1 MGETMEEGTIVSW
14 VKKEGDSVKKGEVFL
29 VINTDKAEIEV
40 EATFSG
46 TLKKFLHQEGETV
59 PVLTVIALAGD
70 PDEPLP
76 PLDKYLGK
84 APAAP
89 AKPEK
94 QVLVEEAP
102 IEATPVLPAL
112 PAGKVIASPRARK
125 LAESLEIAL
134 GLIDGSGPGGRIIE
148 RDVERVHAELE
159 KVPISPVAKKI
170 AFQKG
175 LDIRK
180 IKGTGPGGR
189 IVKEDVEKARVVKPV
204 TVMPTVVRT
213 EPMSPIRR
221 ITGKRMAQSMFTA
234 PHYYVTVEVDMGEAM
249 KFREKLLPDIEQ
261 KYGVRFSITDMIVK
275 ATALALRD
283 FPLVNARVAGETIE
297 YLKEINIGV
306 AVALDQGLVVPVL
319 RDIATRSLGEIAVA
333 ARNAVEKARQGK
345 LMPDDF
351 VGGTFTVSNMGM
363 LGVDEFTAIINPPE
377 SAILAVGRVVERPV
391 AINGLIEIRPL
402 MRMTMSSDHRIVDG
416 AVAAKFLAHIRESL
430 ENPTQSA
437 E

>member
-1 MGETMEEGTIVSW
+1 
-14 VKKEGDSVKKGEVFL
+14 
-29 VINTDKAEIEV
+29 
-40 EATFSG
+40 
-46 TLKKFLHQEGETV
+46 
-59 PVLTVIALAGD
+59 
-70 PDEPLP
+70 
-76 PLDKYLGK
+76 
-84 APAAP
+84 
-89 AKPEK
+89 
-94 QVLVEEAP
+94 
-102 IEATPVLPAL
+102 
-112 PAGKVIASPRARK
+112 
-125 LAESLEIAL
+125 
-134 GLIDGSGPGGRIIE
+134 
-148 RDVERVHAELE
+148 
-159 KVPISPVAKKI
+159 
-170 AFQKG
+170 
-175 LDIRK
+175 
-180 IKGTGPGGR
+180 
-189 IVKEDVEKARVVKPV
+189 
-204 TVMPTVVRT
+204 
-213 EPMSPIRR
+213 
-221 ITGKRMAQSMFTA
+221 MAQSMFTA

-249 KFREKLLPDIEQ
+249 KFREKLLPNIEQ